1 MEHTEDSNA
10 TLFRFHEINDKNRE
24 VKFVREDL
32 QKVLMI
38 ILALYWMPSAARCFA
53 CAIFNP
59 VKMTRMAFVTLPILE
74 FKKLKLREVQQL
86 TNITENP

>member
-1 MEHTEDSNA
+1 VEHTEDSNA
-10 TLFRFHEINDKNRE
+10 TLFLFHEINDKNRE

-32 QKVLMI
+32 QKVLII
-38 ILALYWMPSAARCFA
+38 ILALYRMPSAARCFA

-59 VKMTRMAFVTLPILE
+59 VKMTRMTFVALPILE
-74 FKKLKLREVQQL
+74 FKKLKFREVQQL